1 MDRRSLSNQE
11 ISDLTW
17 AESPPNI
24 AKKNTMKKVNF
35 EELESLKKSQEWLLV
50 KFSGVACSPCIRMTD
65 ILNQVTPKYPQM
77 TVIEAD
83 AMENMEELINFG
95 LGKGVPQTFLYHNG
109 VAVNIEKPFH
119 LLGLKSTEDVDKV
132 LSHFIQ

>member
-17 AESPPNI
+17 AESHPNI

-50 KFSGVACSPCIRMTD
+50 KFSGVACAPCLRMTD
-65 ILNQVTPKYPQM
+65 VINQVAPNYPQM

-83 AMENMEELINFG
+83 ALENMEELINFG

>member
-1 MDRRSLSNQE
+1 
-11 ISDLTW
+11 
-17 AESPPNI
+17 
-24 AKKNTMKKVNF
+24 MKKVNF

-50 KFSGVACSPCIRMTD
+50 KFSSPGCGPCKAMTA
-65 ILNQVTPKYPQM
+65 IINEVTPKY
-77 TVIEAD
+77 TGLTSIEAD
-83 AMENMEELINFG
+83 GMENMDELISFA

-109 VAVNIEKPFH
+109 VAVNTEAPFH

>member
-24 AKKNTMKKVNF
+24 AQKNTMKKVNF

-50 KFSGVACSPCIRMTD
+50 KFSSNPCSPCTKMTD
-65 ILNQVTPKYPQM
+65 ILNEITPKFPQLA
-77 TVIEAD
+77 TVESD